1 MYIMGDD
8 KKAIAGNLPAIAF
21 LYRIYL
27 LSINF
32 MPKED
37 WYLDL
42 VLKAQVVLSGSDWS
56 ADLGPA
62 DSGLG

>member
-1 MYIMGDD
+1 
-8 KKAIAGNLPAIAF
+8 
-21 LYRIYL
+21 
-27 LSINF
+27 